1 MTNYNT
7 VLPTASE
14 LIKSAAEAYNGAV
27 CVDTKRYLKGIIS
40 QMVRNLDAYFD
51 SNGHVKWSK
60 AALEK
65 AVELNVDAKLINW
78 KTQTKWDRK
87 REVLHFDHK
96 TTVKDIVEGIL
107 RNPSDTQKILNSVE
121 IVWITKEEN
130 RVLDKS
136 GYRNTRTDHSAAYV
150 ECMIEVV
157 ALGQEGIE

>member
-1 MTNYNT
+1 MTNYST
-7 VLPTASE
+7 LLSTASE
-14 LIKSAAEAYNGAV
+14 LIRSAAEAYNGAV

-51 SNGHVKWSK
+51 LNGHVKWSK
-60 AALEK
+60 AAMKK
-65 AVELNVDAKLINW
+65 AVELNVDTKLITW

-96 TTVKDIVEGIL
+96 TTIKDVVEDIL
-107 RNPSDTQKILNSVE
+107 LNPSNTQKILNSVE

-150 ECMIEVV
+150 ECMIEVID
-157 ALGQEGIE
+157 LEQEDIK